1 MLVVLVCKEGL
12 LCTLTPLSF
21 LPILTYFPY
30 LHNHEYFALDRV
42 LLVSVGVCVRAT
54 HQTPTSYHILLYT
67 LSFGL
72 GDTFKFSVGWEG
84 VLMCFMS

>member
-1 MLVVLVCKEGL
+1 MLIWVGKIVVLVCKEGL

-42 LLVSVGVCVRAT
+42 LLVSVGVCVARAYT
-54 HQTPTSYHILLYT
+54 DQYHKHLFL
-67 LSFGL
+67 
-72 GDTFKFSVGWEG
+72 
-84 VLMCFMS
+84 CP

>member
-42 LLVSVGVCVRAT
+42 LLVSVGVSRALNI
-54 HQTPTSYHILLYT
+54 HKQINTPTT
-67 LSFGL
+67 NF
-72 GDTFKFSVGWEG
+72 VVAG
-84 VLMCFMS
+84 VCMYVSARAGH